1 MDTTEVAS
9 FMACLKPFEAQ
20 QFVISVFAAWAEMQQ
35 QQRGVGFDKSEAA
48 TSFLSALKRA
58 LDSLPIDET
67 MRLNRDAGHGPP
79 EVTSAETKKR
89 KAEVV
94 ALMGNLPSE
103 SAAEVLAET
112 TARWGFMIPR
122 EQYHLMWVVPRDA
135 NRQAIADAI
144 YEWFVRYFD
153 LWT

>member
-1 MDTTEVAS
+1 MDITEVAS
-9 FMACLKPFEAQ
+9 FMACLKPFVAH
-20 QFVISVFAAWAEMQQ
+20 QFIISVFAAWAEMQQ
-35 QQRGVGFDKSEAA
+35 QQAGVGVGKSEVT
-48 TSFLSALKRA
+48 TSFLSALKRS
-58 LDSLPIDET
+58 LDTVPIGET
-67 MRLNRDAGHGPP
+67 IGLARDVGHGSP
-79 EVTSAETKKR
+79 EVTWGETIRR

-94 ALMGNLPSE
+94 ARMSNLPLE

-122 EQYHLMWVVPRDA
+122 EQYQLMWVVPRDA
-135 NRQAIADAI
+135 SRQAIADAI